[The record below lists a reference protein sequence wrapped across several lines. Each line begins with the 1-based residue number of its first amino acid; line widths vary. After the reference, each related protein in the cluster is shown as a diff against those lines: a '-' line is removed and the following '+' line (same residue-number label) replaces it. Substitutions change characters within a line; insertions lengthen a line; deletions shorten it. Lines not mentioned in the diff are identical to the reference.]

1 MLKTMIKIIQPP
13 IDHRSAT
20 QAPDSTSTNIHN
32 NSTTEIDLLFPE
44 KGLHIAN
51 LNTRHVLP
59 KYDELRIT
67 LGTDNGPDI
76 RGLCETLFDQAVNN
90 GQ

>member
-1 MLKTMIKIIQPP
+1 MIKIIQPR

-32 NSTTEIDLLFPE
+32 NSTTEIDLKFLT

-51 LNTRHVLP
+51 LNIRHILP
-59 KYDELRIT
+59 KMMNY
-67 LGTDNGPDI
+67 G
-76 RGLCETLFDQAVNN
+76 
-90 GQ
+90 